1 MGGAGESS
9 SGTRKQQRPRDGD
22 YEVALRLQNKLDEDA
37 GYPDHRQHHRKEFS
51 DHQSQHQKEFSDH
64 RPHHEK
70 EFSDH
75 RPHHR
80 KESSIDSRALGK
92 TVHAKASSRDPAAPY
107 PKEIQNAL
115 DEVQKFV
122 AEVMET
128 TCRKCGGALMRNFDV
143 HRWFKQWASTKG
155 RPEPSS
161 ICSLTCQNKDCQV
174 LTCMGC
180 GEKPRMGKFTGKI
193 DGYHLDWCCQLG
205 RQFALWCLLS
215 EFDNLE
221 LAEEERSR
229 RQVQQSS
236 AQPKKGFPST
246 RKKGTGYDDVEGDFY
261 MYSPHFAVAPTLH
274 LNRAGTKTDAS
285 TKQMLALIIELLPRR
300 SDKSKAAPPVLG
312 ALIELSLVQDRI
324 AELLRNDSLQDTT
337 TRAGLYFAVFEF
349 FERLGK
355 HTDTSY
361 LIHEERFVK
370 KQSSGLFM
378 ISTTK
383 DLKGKGKARENHHLI
398 LGQGEDRTTA
408 SLLACMSNIA
418 IQSEALLKASRVVK
432 DEFRTADAKDLLEV
446 ADRIAKLQLSMKPN
460 RADAEKE
467 GPGSKSDKD
476 MTWKEYNQKYCMQ
489 REENVLR
496 SLVGRLATEAH
507 VLRHSPPNRIK
518 RLVTEA
524 SEMETSLPPNIFV
537 KVDEVRPD
545 VMRCLIVG
553 PEGTPYEAGLFECAF
568 TLFTRKRKGDNSL
581 TVVQIRHLL
590 PTELPLRS
598 TKGDLPQHSRRYD
611 CVQPQSPP

>member
-1 MGGAGESS
+1 
-9 SGTRKQQRPRDGD
+9 
-22 YEVALRLQNKLDEDA
+22 
-37 GYPDHRQHHRKEFS
+37 
-51 DHQSQHQKEFSDH
+51 
-64 RPHHEK
+64 
-70 EFSDH
+70 
-75 RPHHR
+75 
-80 KESSIDSRALGK
+80 
-92 TVHAKASSRDPAAPY
+92 
-107 PKEIQNAL
+107 
-115 DEVQKFV
+115 
-122 AEVMET
+122 
-128 TCRKCGGALMRNFDV
+128 
-143 HRWFKQWASTKG
+143 
-155 RPEPSS
+155 
-161 ICSLTCQNKDCQV
+161 
-174 LTCMGC
+174 MGC

-193 DGYHLDWCCQLG
+193 DGFHLDWCCQSG
-205 RQFALWCLLS
+205 RQFALWCLLGD
-215 EFDNLE
+215 FDNLE

-236 AQPKKGFPST
+236 AQPRNGLPSN
-246 RKKGTGYDDVEGDFY
+246 RKKGTGYGGFDGGFF

-324 AELLRNDSLQDTT
+324 AELLRNDSLQDIT

-355 HTDTSY
+355 HPDTSY

-370 KQSSGLFM
+370 QQSSGLFV
-378 ISTTK
+378 ISTSK

-418 IQSEALLKASRVVK
+418 TQSEALVKASSVVK
-432 DEFRTADAKDLLEV
+432 NEFRTADAKDLLEV
-446 ADRIAKLQLSMKPN
+446 ADRVVKLQLSMKPN

-476 MTWKEYNQKYCMQ
+476 MTWEEYNQKYCVQ

-496 SLVGRLATEAH
+496 GLVGRLATEAH

-545 VMRCLIVG
+545 VMKCLIVG

-568 TLFTRKRKGDNSL
+568 TLLTLKRRGDNQL

-590 PTELPLRS
+590 PTELPSRS
-598 TKGDLPQHSRRYD
+598 TKGDLPQYSRRYD
-611 CVQPQSPP
+611 CVQPQSPPGRVRLVPPMSRNLWRSVYSPHPNSMPEPP